1 MKEKHFVDLLSNRY
15 SKEEF
20 KFCYGAL
27 KKLWATKTKEES
39 LIAQAE
45 LVKVRRLFKD
55 LHERV

>member
-1 MKEKHFVDLLSNRY
+1 MDLLSNRY
-15 SKEEF
+15 SREEF

>member
-1 MKEKHFVDLLSNRY
+1 MDLLSNRY
-15 SKEEF
+15 SREEF
-20 KFCYGAL
+20 RFCYGAL
-27 KKLWATKTKEES
+27 KKLWATKAKEES